1 MNVRWN
7 GGRARM
13 RFGVAGVGSVLVAA
27 MLGGATP
34 PPEPATAEARTA
46 AYFDRIADSPPR
58 LRLFL
63 QTMPKGGDLH
73 NHAGGAIY
81 AEDMLGWAAAEG
93 LCLSVDPAGLAPA
106 PCDAPGRVAP
116 HVRPRAVV
124 RARGRGVPLPPREH
138 GRVAP
143 RALDPEQQPRLVRRW
158 LGLRGRAGQEA
169 AAEKQREQEEAE
181 ERAAAR
187 RLHASPGWSSW
198 RGVGSEAGGAICSG
212 DQMK

>member
-13 RFGVAGVGSVLVAA
+13 RFGVARVGLVLVAA

-73 NHAGGAIY
+73 NHAGGA
-81 AEDMLGWAAAEG
+81 DRK
-93 LCLSVDPAGLAPA
+93 SV
-106 PCDAPGRVAP
+106 V
-116 HVRPRAVV
+116 
-124 RARGRGVPLPPREH
+124 
-138 GRVAP
+138 
-143 RALDPEQQPRLVRRW
+143 
-158 LGLRGRAGQEA
+158 
-169 AAEKQREQEEAE
+169 
-181 ERAAAR
+181 
-187 RLHASPGWSSW
+187 
-198 RGVGSEAGGAICSG
+198 
-212 DQMK
+212 

>member
-13 RFGVAGVGSVLVAA
+13 RFGVARVGSVLVAA

-93 LCLSVDPAGLAPA
+93 LCLSVDPAGLAPP
-106 PCDAPGRVAP
+106 PCDAP
-116 HVRPRAVV
+116 RPRRRRHAG
-124 RARGRGVPLPPREH
+124 AGLP
-138 GRVAP
+138 
-143 RALDPEQQPRLVRRW
+143 AL
-158 LGLRGRAGQEA
+158 
-169 AAEKQREQEEAE
+169 
-181 ERAAAR
+181 
-187 RLHASPGWSSW
+187 
-198 RGVGSEAGGAICSG
+198 RGVGGCLFHARFRGGHG
-212 DQMK
+212 